1 MSEVVVDVGERADVT
16 ASAFDGVA
24 ATYDGPQGNNDLIQ
38 RMRDITWARIE
49 AMFPPG
55 ARLIDLGCGTGIDA
69 LHFAQSGLRV
79 HATDWSAAMVE
90 RAADRAAA
98 APSGAL
104 TAERAGAHDLS
115 ALVARGERFDGAY
128 SNFGPL
134 NCIDDLT
141 VTSRHLG
148 AMMDPGAR
156 CLFTVIGRV
165 CPWEVATYLWRR
177 RWKRA
182 FVRFARGQT
191 PVGMAGG
198 TIWTR
203 YYTPRE
209 FARRFAPEFR
219 VVRVEALSLLVPPPY
234 LTWVAERHPRWHER
248 LVRWDAAIAGWPVVR
263 SMGDHFMIE
272 LERLPG

>member
-1 MSEVVVDVGERADVT
+1 MSDTSTDAGVRADVT

-49 AMFPPG
+49 SMFPTA

-69 LHFAQSGLRV
+69 LHFASVGFRV
-79 HATDWSAAMVE
+79 HATDWSEAMVE
-90 RAADRAAA
+90 RAAARADA
-98 APSGAL
+98 APPGAL

-141 VTSRHLG
+141 VTSRDLG

-165 CPWEVATYLWRR
+165 CPWEHLTYLKRR

-182 FVRFARGQT
+182 FVRFSRGQT

-209 FARRFAPEFR
+209 FARCFDREFR

-234 LTWVAERHPRWHER
+234 LTWVADRHPRWFER
-248 LVRWDAAIAGWPVVR
+248 LARWDSRIAGWPVVR

-272 LERLPG
+272 LERR

>member
-1 MSEVVVDVGERADVT
+1 MSGAGSGIADRADVT
-16 ASAFDGVA
+16 AAAFDGVA
-24 ATYDGPQGNNDLIQ
+24 PTYDGPQGNNDLIQ
-38 RMRDITWARIE
+38 RMRDITWERVAM
-49 AMFPPG
+49 MFPHG

-69 LHFAQSGLRV
+69 LHFAQAGYRV
-79 HATDWSAAMVE
+79 HATDWSAQMVE
-90 RAADRAAA
+90 RAAARAADVA
-98 APSGAL
+98 DGSL

-134 NCIDDLT
+134 NCIADLT
-141 VTSRHLG
+141 VTSSQLG
-148 AMMDPGAR
+148 AMMDPGTR

-165 CPWEVATYLWRR
+165 CPWEVGAYLWRR
-177 RWKRA
+177 RWRRA

-203 YYTPRE
+203 YYFPRE
-209 FARRFAPEFR
+209 FARCFASEFR

-234 LTWVAERHPRWHER
+234 LTWVAERHPRWFDR
-248 LVRWDAAIAGWPVVR
+248 LARWDAAIAGLPVAR

-272 LERLPG
+272 LERR

>member
-1 MSEVVVDVGERADVT
+1 MSEAAVRADVT
-16 ASAFDGVA
+16 AEAFDGVA
-24 ATYDGPQGNNDLIQ
+24 ATYDGPQGNNELIQ

-49 AMFPPG
+49 SIVPPG
-55 ARLIDLGCGTGIDA
+55 SRLIDLGCGTGIDA
-69 LHFAQSGLRV
+69 LHFAQRGYRV

-90 RAADRAAA
+90 RAVARAEL
-98 APSGAL
+98 APDGAL

-115 ALVARGERFDGAY
+115 ELVSRGERFDAAY

-134 NCIDDLT
+134 NCIADLA
-141 VTSRHLG
+141 VTSADLG
-148 AMMDPGAR
+148 AMMPPGAR

-165 CPWEVATYLWRR
+165 CPWEIAQYVRKRR
-177 RWKRA
+177 FRRA
-182 FVRFARGQT
+182 FVRFERGQT

-209 FARRFAPEFR
+209 FARWFDREFR

-234 LTWVAERHPRWHER
+234 LTWLPERAPKLFAR
-248 LVRWDAAIAGWPVVR
+248 LARVDATIAGWPIVR
-263 SMGDHFMIE
+263 GMGDHFMIE
-272 LERLPG
+272 LERR